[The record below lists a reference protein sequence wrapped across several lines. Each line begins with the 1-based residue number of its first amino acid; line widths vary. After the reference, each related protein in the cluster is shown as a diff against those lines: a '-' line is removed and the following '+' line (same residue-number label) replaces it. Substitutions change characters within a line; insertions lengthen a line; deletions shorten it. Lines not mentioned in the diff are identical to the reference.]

1 MALDEGP
8 ECWPIARNR
17 LVQGNTLL
25 VELGLG
31 WVDESS
37 TTPVTSGLAKL
48 EKRVADR
55 GQDDIVLATPQPP
68 ITLVLAAPRIG
79 RRLRHADAPKSEKG
93 ESNRPKRSTASA
105 PTYIGAKTTTI

>member
-55 GQDDIVLATPQPP
+55 GQDDIVLATPHPP
-68 ITLVLAAPRIG
+68 ITLVLAASPC
-79 RRLRHADAPKSEKG
+79 HADAPKSEKG